1 MDNFTYE
8 TENTREKRENSEW
21 DNTWITHARDGKT
34 PRILYIGD
42 SISCAARRLVTKAAE
57 YTMLVDGY
65 GTSKALDNPLYYDA
79 IRLFAAGRDV
89 TDRFISDENGCC
101 LK

>member
-1 MDNFTYE
+1 MTPTYE
-8 TENTREKRENSEW
+8 WIEW